1 MGLECIMKISKE
13 NKILI
18 IGLGLIGG
26 SYAQGLSSKGF
37 EVGAIDVNEASV
49 EYALNNNMISSGIS
63 KIDGSYIAKFDVIIF
78 ALYPT
83 KMVEWIKENQHLFKK
98 GAIITDVSGV
108 KCSNLYEIQKI
119 LRSDLEFIGSHPM
132 AGRECY
138 GIENADSN
146 IFTGA
151 NYIVTPTDKN
161 SKDAIELSE
170 SIAKELG
177 FKNIAILTPE
187 KHDEMIGYL
196 SQLTHCIAVTL
207 MTSKESEHFAS
218 YTGDSF
224 RDLTRIAKINE
235 NMWCEL
241 FLSNKNELIKQ
252 MDDFEKEFNKL
263 KDAIK
268 NDDQETI
275 KKMMVLSTERRKK
288 FDK

>member
-37 EVGAIDVNEASV
+37 EVGAIDVNEASI

-63 KIDGSYIAKFDVIIF
+63 KIDGDYIAKFDVIIF

-83 KMVEWIKENQHLFKK
+83 KMVEWIKENQRLFKK

-132 AGRECY
+132 AGRESY

-151 NYIVTPTDKN
+151 NYIITPTDKN

-207 MTSKESEHFAS
+207 MTSKESEHLAS